1 MEHEWKGF
9 ISVKQSDMM
18 KKVETSVSKKDLDKV
33 AKSLFEL
40 DNPDQYLRKVSK
52 LMTDR
57 KTMYFDKDRID
68 WAIAETL
75 AYGTVL
81 NEGYNVRISGQD
93 VERGTFSHRHAILK
107 KRKIRRRIHSIKQC
121 FRKSGFVSNI

>member
-1 MEHEWKGF
+1 M
-9 ISVKQSDMM
+9 
-18 KKVETSVSKKDLDKV
+18 DKV

-57 KTMYFDKDRID
+57 KTMYFDKDKID

-93 VERGTFSHRHAILK
+93 VERGTFLTDMQFLK
-107 KRKIRRRIHSIKQC
+107 KKNQKKNTYH
-121 FRKSGFVSNI
+121 